1 MLGAPDAGSDCAAMA
16 RLSLEKAVIESAVLK
31 GGICRVAGI
40 ARPVPGS
47 DIRFAVYL
55 PARERWSGRY
65 YQIGNGGFAGAIHHP
80 TLEDGARRNDAIAA
94 TDTGHRG
101 TGFDASWAAG
111 NPVALADYGWRSIKA
126 TSDAARAILAQYYG
140 RKPAF
145 RYFMGCS
152 NGGRMALMA
161 AARWPGDWDGIIA
174 GAPANPWTRQLK
186 LFGDVQDAVRAPGA
200 WLGREGIDLISRT
213 AIAACR
219 PRSVRGGVAQHP
231 ADCRVD
237 WRRLACTASGRR
249 GCLSEPQLAALGQ
262 IVAAG
267 YMPAAAITDDW
278 SRWIANPDAGA
289 PSQLTFALQARQ
301 HLFGQYSPG
310 TLSAH
315 LDIQPGDLQRFRD
328 RGGKI
333 LSYFGWSDALISPG
347 LGLEWY
353 RSVDRQT
360 RGNGSAASFYRLFFI
375 PGMTHCQGGAGAVSF
390 GQSLD
395 APATR
400 NSRSHDVRLAIEAW
414 VEAGVAPKVLQ
425 SGTGR
430 KTATI
435 YPVAAPHRPPD

>member
-1 MLGAPDAGSDCAAMA
+1 MLGAAGGDCAAIGQ
-16 RLSLEKAVIESAVLK
+16 LSLEKASIESAVLT

-40 ARPVPGS
+40 ARPVAGS
-47 DIRFAVYL
+47 EIRFAVYL
-55 PARERWSGRY
+55 PAPGRWSGRY

-126 TSDAARAILAQYYG
+126 TSDAAQAILLHYYG
-140 RKPAF
+140 RTPGF

-161 AARWPGDWDGIIA
+161 AARWPGEWDGIIA
-174 GAPANPWTRQLK
+174 GAPANPWTRQLG

-200 WLGREGIDLISRT
+200 RLGRNELDLISRT
-213 AIAACR
+213 AIAAC
-219 PRSVRGGVAQHP
+219 PAGSVRDGVAQRP
-231 ADCRVD
+231 GACRAD
-237 WRRLACTASGRR
+237 WARLACTASGNRT
-249 GCLSEPQLAALGQ
+249 CLSLPQLAALGK
-262 IVAAG
+262 IVDAG
-267 YMPAAAITDDW
+267 YMPAAMIQGDW
-278 SRWIANPDAGA
+278 AQWIANPDADA
-289 PSQLTFALQARQ
+289 QSLWTFAAQARQ
-301 HLFGQYSPG
+301 HLFGNYSST

-315 LDIQPGDLQRFRD
+315 LDVQPADLQRFRD

-353 RSVDRQT
+353 RAVDRET
-360 RGNGSAASFYRLFFI
+360 RGNGSTKDFYKLFFV
-375 PGMTHCQGGAGAVSF
+375 PGMTHCQGGKGAVSF

-400 NSRSHDVRLAIEAW
+400 ADRHHDVRKAIEAW
-414 VEAGVAPKVLQ
+414 VETGISPKRLQ
-425 SGTGR
+425 SKNGGTINSVR
-430 KTATI
+430 PI
-435 YPVAAPHRPPD
+435 APRA